1 MVITEAAS
9 GDIQK
14 YSQQS
19 LPYLHLLNEP
29 LGLEFASGA
38 TVGAKEERAVSERRA
53 EMLFALIQ
61 GLADFRTSVIIIDD
75 ARFLDRA
82 SWDMA
87 RGVVTGCPPSVRGGI
102 ESDPLPL
109 MLVLATRPL
118 KNYMHHADVPKEY
131 MQLCEASTMVFVKLP
146 GLPQEQ
152 VEELVCDLLGQ
163 VS

>member
-1 MVITEAAS
+1 
-9 GDIQK
+9 
-14 YSQQS
+14 
-19 LPYLHLLNEP
+19 
-29 LGLEFASGA
+29 
-38 TVGAKEERAVSERRA
+38 
-53 EMLFALIQ
+53 MLFALIQ

-82 SWDMA
+82 SWDVA
-87 RGVVTGCPPSVRGGI
+87 RSVVTGCPPGAHVSTQP
-102 ESDPLPL
+102 SPLPL

-118 KNYMHHADVPKEY
+118 KNYMHHADVPEEY
-131 MQLCEASTMVFVKLP
+131 VQLCEASTMVFVKLP